1 MAAAQQKQSIRRS
14 TRVLQF
20 CSCVLLGIGLLLVLP
35 FAFITDT
42 GLAGSFAGYFSLTA
56 AASGLLGLYFT
67 WQRGLVLFTV
77 MTWTLS
83 LETAIVMTQCVPP
96 AQCPLSAR
104 WPASR
109 ACAHAVI
116 QCMCCPMS
124 VLHNGLRAE
133 RPISWRWRL
142 PTGMCSAT
150 LETHGPG

>member
-1 MAAAQQKQSIRRS
+1 MVDSFTLRLSDQLGFSALRNRGSMPVQQKQSIRRS

-83 LETAIVMTQCVPP
+83 LETAIVMTQCAPP
-96 AQCPLSAR
+96 AQCPLPLA
-104 WPASR
+104 
-109 ACAHAVI
+109 
-116 QCMCCPMS
+116 CPMHACCDPRH
-124 VLHNGLRAE
+124 VLSDE
-133 RPISWRWRL
+133 F
-142 PTGMCSAT
+142 AT
-150 LETHGPG
+150 LWLSR

>member
-1 MAAAQQKQSIRRS
+1 MAVAQQKQSIRRS
-14 TRVLQF
+14 TRVLQI

-83 LETAIVMTQCVPP
+83 LETAIVMTQCAPP
-96 AQCPLSAR
+96 AQCPLPLAC
-104 WPASR
+104 PR
-109 ACAHAVI
+109 AC
-116 QCMCCPMS
+116 
-124 VLHNGLRAE
+124 VLSDE
-133 RPISWRWRL
+133 
-142 PTGMCSAT
+142 CAT
-150 LETHGPG
+150 PWLSR

>member
-1 MAAAQQKQSIRRS
+1 MYKHVELTHFGPFRLLRVLRKRGSMAAAQQKQSIRRS

-109 ACAHAVI
+109 TCV
-116 QCMCCPMS
+116 
-124 VLHNGLRAE
+124 R
-133 RPISWRWRL
+133 
-142 PTGMCSAT
+142 
-150 LETHGPG
+150 